1 MKKLIALALCLTTA
15 VSAALLCGCGKVRV
29 PVSSADAEAQTAPQ
43 QASQGSPAQGT
54 PQGTPQGNTQ
64 AVTAAPAQQDGM
76 VEPTWFNDAVFVG
89 DSITTTLDYF
99 CADDPG
105 LLGDA
110 MFVCADSLSF
120 HNAQWDI
127 NDPDAVHPTYR
138 GEKVLAET
146 AAEVTGANKL
156 FILLGVNDIDSS
168 YGVED
173 SVESMKTF
181 IQKVLSRSPNVQI
194 YMQST
199 TPMIPE
205 KENDHISNALIR
217 EFDEKMQAFCSE
229 NGYHYLDLYH
239 QMCDDTGALRAEW
252 CDDPN
257 EDGIHFNYQGTL
269 AWVNYLRSAV
279 AGA

>member
-1 MKKLIALALCLTTA
+1 MKKIIALALCL
-15 VSAALLCGCGKVRV
+15 SAAAGTALLGGCKVRV
-29 PVSSADAEAQTAPQ
+29 PVSSAAAEAQSAPEQ
-43 QASQGSPAQGT
+43 GSHASAAQDTPQASAQ
-54 PQGTPQGNTQ
+54 
-64 AVTAAPAQQDGM
+64 ASAAPAEQPGGT
-76 VEPTWFNDAVFVG
+76 VAPTWFNDAVFVG

-110 MFVCADSLSF
+110 MFVCADSLSY

-146 AAEVTGANKL
+146 AAEITGAKKV
-156 FILLGVNDIDSS
+156 FILLGVNDLDSS

-173 SVESMKTF
+173 SVDAMKTF
-181 IQKVLSRSPNVQI
+181 IQKLLSRSPNVEL
-194 YMQST
+194 YLQST

-205 KENDHISNALIR
+205 KENDRLNNGLIR
-217 EFDEKMQAFCSE
+217 DFDAQMQAFCNE

-257 EDGIHFNYQGTL
+257 DDGIHFNYQGTL

-279 AGA
+279 AA